1 MVKKLTFCF
10 ALLLV
15 VSICN
20 AQVGLVKS
28 VEVITLEDISKGNI
42 DLSDVLIGESV
53 TQIGDIDNDGV
64 VDIAINGH
72 NSKTYKSSIYIIF
85 LTKMGTVKNTIE
97 LTDGKNGLPTNFTN
111 KSLFNFGHSIAS
123 IGDINGDGVNDIV
136 VGNPGTNH
144 PWLAPFHH
152 KGEIY
157 ILFLASDGTVK
168 NYTIIGENM
177 GGFNDS
183 IVEEG
188 SFGWAVT
195 GIGDFNKDGIND
207 IAVGSPSEQG
217 SGSRQGAVWL
227 IYLKANGF
235 AKSYKKIVAT
245 SAVGLTSIQNFEG
258 FGSSLTSLGDID
270 NDGFEELAV
279 GSPQAFDNF
288 SYRGIVRVL
297 FFQDS
302 SEIKLVS
309 RIGQSQ
315 SPFTDSIEA
324 NSGFGYG
331 LANIGDLDNN
341 GINDIA
347 ISAIRNHES
356 RGAFWN
362 CFLNANG
369 EADYV
374 QKIASDT
381 GGLSFSFLPNE
392 RFGSGMAGLGDLDQ
406 DGYEDIIVSATG
418 VKGNADNKG
427 ELYVVYLFNNTLSSG
442 NSPALHNLKLYPNP
456 TRKSLS
462 ISLPLASQE
471 THKAE
476 ITIHDVFG
484 KEVYREETTVNNNLV
499 KVNVEEFS
507 SGVYFLNLE
516 THQGRYHQKF
526 IVE

>member
-10 ALLLV
+10 VLFLLV
-15 VSICN
+15 AICQ
-20 AQVGLVKS
+20 AQVGIVKS
-28 VEVITLEDISKGNI
+28 VEVITPKDIGKGNI
-42 DLSDVLIGESV
+42 DLSDVIIGEGV

-64 VDIAINGH
+64 VDIAVNGH
-72 NSKTYKSSIYIIF
+72 NSKTYNSSIYVIF

-111 KSLFNFGHSIAS
+111 KSLFNFGNSIAS

-183 IVEEG
+183 LVEEG

-195 GIGDFNKDGIND
+195 GIGDFNKDGVND
-207 IAVGSPSEQG
+207 IAVGSPSEHG
-217 SGSRQGAVWL
+217 SGFRQGAVWL

-235 AKSYKKIVAT
+235 AKSYKKIMAT

-309 RIGQSQ
+309 GVGQSQ
-315 SPFTDSIEA
+315 SPFADSIEA
-324 NSGFGYG
+324 NSRFGYA
-331 LANIGDLDNN
+331 LANLGDLDND
-341 GINDIA
+341 GTNDIA
-347 ISAIRNHES
+347 ISGIGNYEG

-362 CFLNANG
+362 CLLNTNGQAN
-369 EADYV
+369 YT
-374 QKIASDT
+374 QKISSDT
-381 GGLSFSFLPNE
+381 GNFLTLLPKA
-392 RFGSGMAGLGDLDQ
+392 RFGSSMAGLGDLNQ
-406 DGYEDIIVSATG
+406 DGYNDIVVSATG
-418 VKGNADNKG
+418 IDGDANSKG
-427 ELYVVYLFNNTLSSG
+427 ELYVIYLFNNTLSSG
-442 NSPALHNLKLYPNP
+442 NSPASQNLNLYPNP

-462 ISLPLASQE
+462 ISLPSTNQR
-471 THKAE
+471 THEAT
-476 ITIHDVFG
+476 ITIIDVFG
-484 KEVYREETTVNNNLV
+484 KEVYCEKVSINNNTI

-507 SGVYFLNLE
+507 SGVYFFNLE
-516 THQGRYHQKF
+516 ANQRSYNQKF
-526 IVE
+526 IIE